1 MPKHNPSL
9 RTKLSLTFSLYL
21 NNQELLMTVLTLKQ
35 ANLIINTAV
44 HVARELNLAPL
55 TVVVLDVA
63 GHVKA
68 LQREDG
74 ASMIRQQIATAK
86 AWGAVNM
93 GVSSRSLA
101 AVALQRPDF
110 MNALIDVA
118 DGKIMPVPG
127 GVLIR
132 DADNNLIGA
141 VGISGD
147 VSDQDER
154 CAIAGIEAVG
164 FFAGV

>member
-1 MPKHNPSL
+1 
-9 RTKLSLTFSLYL
+9 
-21 NNQELLMTVLTLKQ
+21 MTVLTLKQ

-55 TVVVLDVA
+55 TVVVLDAA

-101 AVALQRPDF
+101 GVAAQRPDF

-132 DADNNLIGA
+132 DAENQLIGA

>member
-1 MPKHNPSL
+1 MSL
-9 RTKLSLTFSLYL
+9 
-21 NNQELLMTVLTLKQ
+21 LTLEK
-35 ANLIINTAV
+35 ANEIINAAINK
-44 HVARELNLAPL
+44 ARELNLSPV
-55 TVVVLDVA
+55 TVVVLDEA
-63 GHVKA
+63 GHLKA

-101 AVALQRPDF
+101 GVAVQRPDF
-110 MNALIDVA
+110 MNALVNIA
-118 DGKIMPVPG
+118 DGKIMPAPG

-132 DADNNLIGA
+132 DEDNNLIGA

-147 VSDQDER
+147 SSDQD
-154 CAIAGIEAVG
+154 
-164 FFAGV
+164 

>member
-1 MPKHNPSL
+1 
-9 RTKLSLTFSLYL
+9 
-21 NNQELLMTVLTLKQ
+21 MTAITLKQ
-35 ANLIINTAV
+35 ANQIINTALNM
-44 HVARELNLAPL
+44 ARRLNMAPV

-63 GHVKA
+63 GHLKA
-68 LQREDG
+68 MQREDG

-101 AVALQRPDF
+101 TVAIQRPDF
-110 MNALIDVA
+110 MNALVDVA
-118 DGKIMPVPG
+118 GGKIMPVPG

-132 DADNNLIGA
+132 DSDNNLIGA

-147 VSDQDER
+147 VSDQDEH
-154 CAIAGIEAVG
+154 CAIAGIESVG